1 MTETR
6 VRTSFLEA
14 RRPGLEPRD
23 LIASGACNRRV
34 ETKKVAR
41 ASLLRVPPSDGAQW
55 RLVLYVKR
63 F

>member
-14 RRPGLEPRD
+14 RRPGLEP

-41 ASLLRVPPSDGAQW
+41 ASLLRVPPSDRAQW